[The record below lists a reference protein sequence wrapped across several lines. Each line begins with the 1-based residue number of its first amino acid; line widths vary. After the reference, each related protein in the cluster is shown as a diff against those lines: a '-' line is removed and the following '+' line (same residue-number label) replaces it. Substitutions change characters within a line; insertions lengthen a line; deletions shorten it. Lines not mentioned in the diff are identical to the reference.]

1 MTLAGML
8 IGSLLLLPAA
18 WALDASPTSL
28 TFQAVQGGANPTSK
42 TVKIYKSSS
51 RKISWTGKDSA
62 GWLSLSPTSGTMG
75 SSTQIVVSVNING
88 LAAGTYTGKV
98 TITTSRGSTVAIP
111 VTLKLAAATSSTS
124 SGATANLA
132 WNANSETDL
141 AGYKVYWGTSSGRYG
156 SPVDVGKATSYLF
169 SNLKVGS
176 TYYFSVTAYD
186 QSGNE
191 SFFANEV
198 SKSIY

>member
-1 MTLAGML
+1 M
-8 IGSLLLLPAA
+8 
-18 WALDASPTSL
+18 
-28 TFQAVQGGANPTSK
+28 
-42 TVKIYKSSS
+42 
-51 RKISWTGKDSA
+51 
-62 GWLSLSPTSGTMG
+62 SLSPTSGTMG